1 MASPELKPD
10 EQPEG
15 QEHETTSKDRVSKDD
30 DGSSAAPAPAPSI
43 FAKSDFLKDEP
54 TDSRQP
60 VAGVDNGSPGIQ
72 LPPPPEIH
80 QVLDL
85 PPESRKEPLEKV
97 LKQEVERSQ
106 PETKIGLL
114 GGGGVGKTYF
124 FYGMMY
130 RTLDEDKSGAVSY
143 YLQSSELRRY
153 DRRFG
158 DANGQS
164 KFEDSTLDFNLAL
177 EVKRYESWE
186 RYVPTTFEAQLW
198 YRLRLGF
205 KTGFLGGNH
214 SYLDLEFLDGS
225 GEGFSRPL
233 GSLTMPIWE
242 AAFRN
247 AGIMIFCLPIWA
259 AFPAPGLSTA
269 DQELREDHVSEFHQ
283 VLKNYLSIRSPG
295 RKVRSILALTMADDD
310 RRCAL
315 QDMIDRWI
323 TPYIEDSERVL
334 EQLRSRSGIPRYL
347 ASAQAVSDY
356 LHRQFRLLRGK
367 PLVSKIP
374 KMLDFGLGRPWIIPV
389 SAIDGKI
396 LEKATDYRKR
406 APDASIP
413 EQLDPPIPVHV
424 ELPLLAALC
433 ENHNAL
439 M

>member
-10 EQPEG
+10 EQPER
-15 QEHETTSKDRVSKDD
+15 QEHETAAKDTVSKEDV
-30 DGSSAAPAPAPSI
+30 SKEVAAPAPSI
-43 FAKSDFLKDEP
+43 FETSGLLKDEP
-54 TDSRQP
+54 SDLHQSITDGDH
-60 VAGVDNGSPGIQ
+60 AGPGIQ
-72 LPPPPEIH
+72 LPPEIH
-80 QVLDL
+80 QALDL
-85 PPESRKEPLEKV
+85 PPEPRKESLEKV
-97 LKQEVERSQ
+97 LKQEVELSQ

-153 DRRFG
+153 ARHFG
-158 DANGQS
+158 DGNGQS
-164 KFEDSTLDFNLAL
+164 KFEDSALDFNLAL
-177 EVKRYESWE
+177 EVKRFESWE
-186 RYVPTTFEAQLW
+186 RYAPTVMEAQLW

-205 KTGFLGGNH
+205 KTGFLGRNLSH
-214 SYLDLEFLDGS
+214 LDLEFLDGS
-225 GEGFSRPL
+225 GEGFTRPL
-233 GSLTMPIWE
+233 GPLTTPIWE

-259 AFPAPGLSTA
+259 VFPAPDLSA
-269 DQELREDHVSEFHQ
+269 ENQKLREAHVSEFHQ
-283 VLKNYLSIRSPG
+283 VLKNYLAVRSSG

-310 RRCAL
+310 RRCGL
-315 QDMIDRWI
+315 QDLIDRWI
-323 TPYIEDSERVL
+323 TPYIEDSEHVL

-347 ASAQAVSDY
+347 ANAQAVSDY

-396 LEKATDYRKR
+396 LERAADYRKR
-406 APDASIP
+406 APDAFGR
-413 EQLDPPIPVHV
+413 EQLDPPVPIHV